1 MMATIEELARHIEVA
16 EDLQSVVRTMKT
28 ISAVGI
34 RSHELAEL
42 AMSRYLE
49 TVELG
54 LQVVLRAI
62 EGTRAEDQPLEGE
75 RTAVVLVGSEI
86 GLCGAF
92 NEQLVTFALQSLAAT
107 GVGAGERFVL
117 TIGARADASWRAE
130 AEPPA
135 AHEEAPA
142 TVEALAHTVGAVL
155 TRLDHWREKEA
166 VGRLEL
172 FHHRPGERGGATTVR
187 ARLLPLDPAWLT
199 ALRARTWSSHGLPVA
214 AGPPETLFRRLIR
227 QLLFARVFTAVI
239 QSRTAEHAERLAA
252 MQAADRSIAE
262 KIDDLHVAHRLR
274 RQDVITSELL
284 DLISGYEAITGDTAA
299 KADHKVRRLVPGPAP
314 EPAESGIG
322 SSSRTAGLSAPD

>member
-1 MMATIEELARHIEVA
+1 MATLEDISRHIEVA

-34 RSHELAEL
+34 RRHELAEQ

-54 LQVVLRAI
+54 LQVVLRALD
-62 EGTRAEDQPLEGE
+62 GTGTAARLSEVGH
-75 RTAVVLVGSEI
+75 TAVMLVGSEI

-92 NEQLVTFALQSLAAT
+92 NERLVTFALESLAAT
-107 GVGAGERFVL
+107 GVVSGERLVL

-142 TVEALAHTVGAVL
+142 TVEALARTVGAVL
-155 TRLDHWREKEA
+155 TRLDHWREEHD
-166 VGRLEL
+166 VGRLVL
-172 FHHRPGERGGATTVR
+172 FHHRPGEQGSATPVR
-187 ARLLPLDPAWLT
+187 ARLLPLDPAWLAT
-199 ALRARTWSSHGLPVA
+199 LRARAWSSRRLPIP
-214 AGPPETLFRRLIR
+214 AGPPEALLRQLIR

-262 KIDDLHVAHRLR
+262 KIGDLHVAHRLK

-284 DLISGYEAITGDTAA
+284 DLISGYEAITGDM
-299 KADHKVRRLVPGPAP
+299 R
-314 EPAESGIG
+314 S
-322 SSSRTAGLSAPD
+322 

>member
-1 MMATIEELARHIEVA
+1 MATLEDLSRHIEVA

-28 ISAVGI
+28 VSAVGI
-34 RSHELAEL
+34 RRHELAEQ

-54 LQVVLRAI
+54 LQVVLRALD
-62 EGTRAEDQPLEGE
+62 GTGTAARPSEVGH
-75 RTAVVLVGSEI
+75 TAVVLVGSEI

-92 NEQLVTFALQSLAAT
+92 NERLVTFALESLAAT
-107 GVGAGERFVL
+107 GVVSGERLVL

-142 TVEALAHTVGAVL
+142 TVEALARTVGAVL
-155 TRLDHWREKEA
+155 TRLDNWREEQD
-166 VGRLEL
+166 VGRLVL
-172 FHHRPGERGGATTVR
+172 FYHRPGEQGGATPVR
-187 ARLLPLDPAWLT
+187 ARLLPLDPAWLA
-199 ALRARTWSSHGLPVA
+199 ALRARVWFSRRLPVL
-214 AGPPETLFRRLIR
+214 AGPPEALFRRLIR

-262 KIDDLHVAHRLR
+262 KIDDLHVAHRLK

-284 DLISGYEAITGDTAA
+284 DLISGYEAITGA
-299 KADHKVRRLVPGPAP
+299 KH
-314 EPAESGIG
+314 S
-322 SSSRTAGLSAPD
+322 